1 MNENKTYKN
10 PIEEQRKE
18 ALKHYEEVSSQ
29 CHHWSSFVEAAIK
42 AYNPP
47 VSEPVPEKIEVMNFV
62 GRKKYTDE
70 RCTDTIYEFNST
82 RQIPLDRFPA
92 IKQAIES
99 CLNEPLPQPP
109 SALNDTVVEDRFDG
123 KRASFYAMDEVG
135 QWAAA
140 DKELTKEKIDE
151 LMKEFH
157 NQPLQFYSPPKR
169 YSQSEVDAIRA
180 DTWYA
185 ARKITDKV
193 VGEIDFKDGDRC
205 PFYEKYFNSIN
216 DYLSSLNLNSNDT
229 GKELFTT
236 LDGVKIFRGDTYF
249 PVDDNFNILF
259 TTNAQQEYKD
269 AGWLRAF
276 STYDAAQYWVSENKP
291 KPEQPTNDNAFVLND
306 EEVKELARRYYGNLK
321 IGAFFG
327 ENATEINEDIE
338 RRVFDFYVGYKTANG
353 EKIPNK
359 VFQPLNYLQ
368 SKQSAPEP
376 SALPTKE
383 WEIVSFVSIHG
394 EVLTLDEKKWK
405 YRSETSSISDM
416 DFLLKHYSI
425 HSVRRLSDNTVFVAQ
440 TINNGKTIEKFYNGW
455 NGMEIHYTDGSAS
468 LLLEETFLPPPTP
481 TQPVVEQLTKV
492 DMPETKYMNT
502 VEAYNEGFTMG
513 VRHCEKYGIP
523 SHKKST

>member
-1 MNENKTYKN
+1 MSNKIDIQN
-10 PIEEQRKE
+10 AIAMLHSEG
-18 ALKHYEEVSSQ
+18 YE
-29 CHHWSSFVEAAIK
+29 ITK
-42 AYNPP
+42 P
-47 VSEPVPEKIEVMNFV
+47 KIEVKWLDQKQVMTGATPSAPIF
-62 GRKKYTDE
+62 
-70 RCTDTIYEFNST
+70 EFETSHRVT
-82 RQIPLDRFPA
+82 HYKFPA
-92 IKQAIES
+92 IKQAIE
-99 CLNEPLPQPP
+99 

-229 GKELFTT
+229 GKE
-236 LDGVKIFRGDTYF
+236 
-249 PVDDNFNILF
+249 DNETKSAN
-259 TTNAQQEYKD
+259 
-269 AGWLRAF
+269 WR
-276 STYDAAQYWVSENKP
+276 SEN
-291 KPEQPTNDNAFVLND
+291 L
-306 EEVKELARRYYGNLK
+306 
-321 IGAFFG
+321 
-327 ENATEINEDIE
+327 
-338 RRVFDFYVGYKTANG
+338 
-353 EKIPNK
+353 
-359 VFQPLNYLQ
+359 

-376 SALPTKE
+376 SALPNKE

-425 HSVRRLSDNTVFVAQ
+425 HSVRRLSDNTVFSVGDSYDGGYKITAFKI
-440 TINNGKTIEKFYNGW
+440 TGTTMMYECNDNECFYNIAGLR
-455 NGMEIHYTDGSAS
+455 IPDSQKPPITDLPKQQVVEDKPPLSYHWAVQKNTFH
-468 LLLEETFLPPPTP
+468 LLDGIIYPLSKPEDWETFSTLEAA
-481 TQPVVEQLTKV
+481 EQYI
-492 DMPETKYMNT
+492 DMN
-502 VEAYNEGFTMG
+502 
-513 VRHCEKYGIP
+513 
-523 SHKKST
+523 KKQFSKNDIINSLK

>member
-1 MNENKTYKN
+1 MTDRTKRYRLLKDYKTPKGTC
-10 PIEEQRKE
+10 
-18 ALKHYEEVSSQ
+18 YEGVTHTARDWQLEWFPYLQYADFDIKDDWFAVEVL
-29 CHHWSSFVEAAIK
+29 
-42 AYNPP
+42 P
-47 VSEPVPEKIEVMNFV
+47 VSEPVPYKIEVMNFV

-92 IKQAIES
+92 IKQAIE
-99 CLNEPLPQPP
+99 

-229 GKELFTT
+229 GKE
-236 LDGVKIFRGDTYF
+236 
-249 PVDDNFNILF
+249 DNETKSAN
-259 TTNAQQEYKD
+259 
-269 AGWLRAF
+269 WR
-276 STYDAAQYWVSENKP
+276 SEN
-291 KPEQPTNDNAFVLND
+291 L
-306 EEVKELARRYYGNLK
+306 
-321 IGAFFG
+321 
-327 ENATEINEDIE
+327 
-338 RRVFDFYVGYKTANG
+338 
-353 EKIPNK
+353 
-359 VFQPLNYLQ
+359 

-376 SALPTKE
+376 SALPNKE
-383 WEIVSFVSIHG
+383 WKEWKIVDIMDDNGQIISNPSTDIIHM
-394 EVLTLDEKKWK
+394 V
-405 YRSETSSISDM
+405 
-416 DFLLKHYSI
+416 LKHRGERI
-425 HSVRRLSDNTVFVAQ
+425 HSVRRESDKEIF
-440 TINNGKTIEKFYNGW
+440 TIGDKISWGCTGVYETTLTTFEIKNNRLKFYYDKLPENS
-455 NGMEIHYTDGSAS
+455 NPCD
-468 LLLEETFLPPPTP
+468 FLDAINLYKLPTP
-481 TQPVVEQLTKV
+481 TQPVLFTTEDGVEIKDRVTDYYAVRDFKRSGRCNG
-492 DMPETKYMNT
+492 MAWYHPET
-502 VEAYNEGFTMG
+502 G
-513 VRHCEKYGIP
+513 EKYFSTPEAAEQYILENKKLFSLQEIKQYVGIY
-523 SHKKST
+523 SSDFCLEKFELSAKLKLNK

>member
-1 MNENKTYKN
+1 MTDTTKRYRLLKDLPDSKVGDIYIWNDGMVDVNAYYKN
-10 PIEEQRKE
+10 GDTDSSYWCKE
-18 ALKHYEEVSSQ
+18 NVENNPEWFEEVL
-29 CHHWSSFVEAAIK
+29 
-42 AYNPP
+42 P
-47 VSEPVPEKIEVMNFV
+47 VSEPVKEMVGVTVTEMNTYNSRV
-62 GRKKYTDE
+62 HYGYS
-70 RCTDTIYEFNST
+70 FNVHSVD
-82 RQIPLDRFPA
+82 IDCGK
-92 IKQAIES
+92 IKQAIE
-99 CLNEPLPQPP
+99 

-123 KRASFYAMDEVG
+123 KRVSFYAMDEVG

-291 KPEQPTNDNAFVLND
+291 KPEQPTNDNAFVWTDALVLLLCDFCHHNGYHKFDKRVVD
-306 EEVKELARRYYGNLK
+306 EFDEFKEIPCHKRMIPDWIK
-321 IGAFFG
+321 KHI
-327 ENATEINEDIE
+327 AT
-338 RRVFDFYVGYKTANG
+338 
-353 EKIPNK
+353 
-359 VFQPLNYLQ
+359 
-368 SKQSAPEP
+368 KQSAPEP
-376 SALPTKE
+376 SAPVSYTHLTLPT
-383 WEIVSFVSIHG
+383 
-394 EVLTLDEKKWK
+394 
-405 YRSETSSISDM
+405 SD
-416 DFLLKHYSI
+416 L
-425 HSVRRLSDNTVFVAQ
+425 V
-440 TINNGKTIEKFYNGW
+440 
-455 NGMEIHYTDGSAS
+455 
-468 LLLEETFLPPPTP
+468 
-481 TQPVVEQLTKV
+481 
-492 DMPETKYMNT
+492 
-502 VEAYNEGFTMG
+502 
-513 VRHCEKYGIP
+513 
-523 SHKKST
+523 

>member
-1 MNENKTYKN
+1 MTDTTKRYRLKKDYVTPRFTYAKGADVAYLGGMYVIG
-10 PIEEQRKE
+10 IETFTEE
-18 ALKHYEEVSSQ
+18 ALKSTPDWFEEVL
-29 CHHWSSFVEAAIK
+29 
-42 AYNPP
+42 
-47 VSEPVPEKIEVMNFV
+47 VSEPVPYKIEVMNFV

-229 GKELFTT
+229 GKE
-236 LDGVKIFRGDTYF
+236 
-249 PVDDNFNILF
+249 DNETKSAN
-259 TTNAQQEYKD
+259 
-269 AGWLRAF
+269 WR
-276 STYDAAQYWVSENKP
+276 SEN
-291 KPEQPTNDNAFVLND
+291 L
-306 EEVKELARRYYGNLK
+306 
-321 IGAFFG
+321 
-327 ENATEINEDIE
+327 
-338 RRVFDFYVGYKTANG
+338 
-353 EKIPNK
+353 
-359 VFQPLNYLQ
+359 

-376 SALPTKE
+376 SALPNKE

-425 HSVRRLSDNTVFVAQ
+425 HSVRRLLPDMEVFSCKDNTNKGVIESFVIITEENRQ
-440 TINNGKTIEKFYNGW
+440 TAVTAHLDKRENIGKIAVKVS
-455 NGMEIHYTDGSAS
+455 GSLGAAHPNQ
-468 LLLEETFLPPPTP
+468 LLEDLEKLPSTP
-481 TQPVVEQLTKV
+481 TQPVVEDKPTDSMKLMKQIQKWKDTYDKPLSEWTAEDRMEWESS
-492 DMPETKYMNT
+492 DMNIQQFIASK
-502 VEAYNEGFTMG
+502 
-513 VRHCEKYGIP
+513 IP
-523 SHKKST
+523 N